1 MEYIAK
7 DRSSLPPPLN
17 LADIKCCF
25 KCLCRVMHS
34 VVIIILILITI
45 IVIFFTI
52 ISIVITTTTI
62 IITVIFFVIIIIAVI
77 ETFPLFIPGKKQ
89 GISRRPLQGKA
100 KRGKRVVESCYIHP
114 SLSPSLPSILS
125 FIMIANIF
133 YLPLNSIEDFHNQ
146 ASCVPISAPILGT
159 QQLRI
164 FSRYSNSKSKQR
176 YSVALCRLGRNESF
190 ITTCAHSFG

>member
-1 MEYIAK
+1 M
-7 DRSSLPPPLN
+7 LFQVPLYGN
-17 LADIKCCF
+17 TFCCHHHPHPHHHHRYLHHYF
-25 KCLCRVMHS
+25 HHYHQH
-34 VVIIILILITI
+34 
-45 IVIFFTI
+45 
-52 ISIVITTTTI
+52 VITTTTI

-77 ETFPLFIPGKKQ
+77 ETCPLFIPGKKR

-114 SLSPSLPSILS
+114 SLSPSLPPSLPPILS

-133 YLPLNSIEDFHNQ
+133 YLSLNSTEDFHNQ

-176 YSVALCRLGRNESF
+176 
-190 ITTCAHSFG
+190 

>member
-17 LADIKCCF
+17 LADIKC
-25 KCLCRVMHS
+25 LCTVMHS
-34 VVIIILILITI
+34 VVIITLILITH
-45 IVIFFTI
+45 IVIFITI
-52 ISIVITTTTI
+52 ICIVITTTTI

-77 ETFPLFIPGKKQ
+77 ETFPLFLSGKKR
-89 GISRRPLQGKA
+89 GISRRPLQGKQ
-100 KRGKRVVESCYIHP
+100 KEVNELLKVVISTHP
-114 SLSPSLPSILS
+114 SFPPSLPSILS
-125 FIMIANIF
+125 CIMIANIF
-133 YLPLNSIEDFHNQ
+133 YLPLHSTEDFHNQ
-146 ASCVPISAPILGT
+146 ASCVPISSPILGT

-176 YSVALCRLGRNESF
+176 LSVALCRLGRNESC